1 MANTVKIH
9 NIMYMHKM
17 APLPTKNPTPNSN
30 VPVPQPISIPSNTIG
45 EVVIQN
51 TAETTTVGTIPLTD
65 ATFIIPVR
73 IDSED
78 RRINF
83 NIVYNYLR
91 TTFKTNIIVYE
102 CDKSSVLKDV
112 VREDVTYIF
121 EQNDSECFHR
131 TRYLNYMLNL
141 VRTKVTV
148 NYDLDVMFQPET
160 YTACHDKIVEGYDL
174 IYPYQYGNYLHQI
187 SYSGRDKLSN
197 GISLNELTD
206 GDYVEKS
213 CGSKYG
219 HCQFFNT
226 DSYKAYGWENENF
239 ISWGPEDIERFHRF
253 NKLSKVKHLT
263 GSYVYHIE
271 HLRSNNSSSSN
282 PYFNH
287 NTNLWKSLD
296 KMTNEQLIEYYKT
309 VDYIRKYNL

>member
-1 MANTVKIH
+1 MGSLSANKIFT
-9 NIMYMHKM
+9 NIGDTSALKHF
-17 APLPTKNPTPNSN
+17 
-30 VPVPQPISIPSNTIG
+30 PSNTIG

-141 VRTKVTV
+141 SNTKVTI
-148 NYDLDVMFQPET
+148 NYDSDVLLLPTT
-160 YTACHDKIVEGYDL
+160 YTESVKQILSGVDL
-174 IYPYQYGNYLHQI
+174 VYPYGFGSFQHKING
-187 SYSGRDKLSN
+187 SGRSKLYQGKS
-197 GISLNELTD
+197 ISELTD
-206 GDYVEKS
+206 GDFYGKNIAS
-213 CGSKYG
+213 QYG
-219 HCQFFNT
+219 HCQFFRT
-226 DSYKAYGWENENF
+226 DSYKKYGWENENF
-239 ISWGPEDIERFHRF
+239 ISFGPEDIERFHRF

-263 GSYVYHIE
+263 GNYVYHIE
-271 HLRSNNSSSSN
+271 HLRGNNSSSSN

-287 NTNLWKSLD
+287 NTNLWKSLN